1 MFDTK
6 KLLDQFL
13 GGEGVAPTGGQSTDG
28 QSTGGGLSGLGG
40 LGGGALAGGLA
51 ALLVGTKTG
60 RKVGKK
66 ALTYGGSALVGGLAY
81 KAWRDWQAGKQ
92 ASLSRDAETPID
104 ALQPPPADSAFVP
117 EPGQENSLNRSLI
130 RAMIGAANADGRIDA
145 TEQSQIFNAVNEL
158 GLDNDEKAFVMDEF
172 ASPADVDAVAA
183 GATCP
188 ETAAEIYA
196 ASLIAIDASGNAE
209 RAYLARL
216 SERLGLEPGL
226 VAHLHAN
233 VG

>member
-6 KLLDQFL
+6 KLLDQFIGSQ
-13 GGEGVAPTGGQSTDG
+13 GGAPTDR
-28 QSTGGGLSGLGG
+28 STGGGLSGLSG

-92 ASLSRDAETPID
+92 ASPSRDVETSLD
-104 ALQPPPADSAFVP
+104 ALQPAPADSAFVP
-117 EPGQENSLNRSLI
+117 DPGQENSFNRSLV
-130 RAMIGAANADGRIDA
+130 RAMIGAANADGKIDA
-145 TEQSQIFNAVNEL
+145 AEQRQIFNAVNEL
-158 GLDNDEKAFVMDEF
+158 GLDNDEKAFVMDEL
-172 ASPADVDAVAA
+172 ASPAGVDAVAA

-188 ETAAEIYA
+188 ETAAELYA
-196 ASLIAIDASGNAE
+196 ASLIAIDPSGNAE
-209 RAYLARL
+209 RAYLAQL
-216 SERLGLEPGL
+216 GERLGLEPGL